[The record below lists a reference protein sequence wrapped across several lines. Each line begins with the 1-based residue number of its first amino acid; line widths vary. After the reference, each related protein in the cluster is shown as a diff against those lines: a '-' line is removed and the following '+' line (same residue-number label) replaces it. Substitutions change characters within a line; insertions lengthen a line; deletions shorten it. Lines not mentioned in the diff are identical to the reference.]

1 MALDDISFDVDAGSI
16 CGLIG
21 PNGAGK
27 TTLFNCLSRM
37 YVPASGSILFDGQA
51 IDAVPRDAMARLG
64 VGRTF
69 QNLALFDSM
78 SVRRNILV
86 GTHCLSRGGLLAEAL
101 RLPFVRRDERRQR
114 DQAEQL
120 IDLLGLAD
128 VADLPV
134 RVLPFATK
142 KRVEMARALAAKPR
156 LLLLDEPAAG
166 LNHQGVSDLLELIRL
181 IRDRLGIAVLLVEHH
196 LNLVMRVSDKVVV
209 LNFGKKI
216 CEGIPA
222 IVQKDPEVI
231 RSYLGSAASA

>member
-1 MALDDISFDVDAGSI
+1 MALDDVSFDVDAGSI

-37 YVPASGSILFDGQA
+37 YVPDSGTILLEGRP
-51 IDAVPRDAMARLG
+51 IDSVPRSAMARLG

-86 GTHCLSRGGLLAEAL
+86 GTHCRGRGGLLAEAL
-101 RLPFVRRDERRQR
+101 RLPFVRRDEREQR
-114 DQAEQL
+114 DQAESV
-120 IDLLGLAD
+120 IELLALED
-128 VADLPV
+128 VAELPV

-142 KRVEMARALAAKPR
+142 KRVEMARALVARPR

-166 LNHQGVSDLLELIRL
+166 LNHEGVGHLLDLIRL
-181 IRDRLGIAVLLVEHH
+181 VRDRLGIAVLLVEHH

-216 CEGIPA
+216 CEGVPSV
-222 IVQKDPEVI
+222 VQKDADVI
-231 RSYLGSAASA
+231 RSYLGSVAPE